1 MSVDAQPLMMYVS
14 PEIRRRV
21 RLLQGITILW
31 LLFGSAVSLFAAC
44 GPHNLSLV
52 AFGGDSL
59 VELLSAAL
67 ALPSFGTK
75 ESLTKSST
83 EHLY

>member
-1 MSVDAQPLMMYVS
+1 MYVS

-21 RLLQGITILW
+21 RLLQGIAILW
-31 LLFGSAVSLFAAC
+31 LLVESAVSLFAAS
-44 GPHNLSLV
+44 GSHNLSLV

-67 ALPSFGTK
+67 ARRSFGPK
-75 ESLTKSST
+75 LSLAKTQSG
-83 EHLY
+83 H